1 MAELHALR
9 YALCPMWD
17 LQLLRGRRRTLKID
31 HILKEIKK
39 VELVQL
45 TQDLIRIPSVR
56 RQGIQGGEEEV
67 ALFLAHLLEKMGLD
81 VVVEEVEPCSL
92 NVIGVLEGQEG
103 GPCLMFECH
112 TDVVTE
118 GDASEWKYGPYE
130 GRLVGNRIYGRG
142 ACDTKGNLAAAV
154 KAVQAINQSD
164 IPFRGKILLGIL
176 VDEEG
181 MMSGVKHFIRQ
192 GWANGVSAAII
203 CEPVDNHLCIT
214 QKGAL
219 RAELI
224 TSGKMGHGAMPL
236 VGFNP
241 IPPMVSILEKIR
253 RLEAEEI
260 ERLERDTF
268 LGYPS
273 ITPTV
278 LQAPVKG
285 EPQLNVIPQ
294 QCRALLDI
302 RTIPGQSHETLK
314 KELENIVQE
323 EERSI
328 CASLESGPLKE
339 NREEFQKG
347 LSKGISFQAK
357 LHVFEDRPW
366 TKTSRDEPI
375 VQAVSRAYR
384 SVTGQEPIYDGVPG
398 ATDGTF
404 LSAWAGIPI
413 VTLGAGKWMI
423 PHQKDEWVSV
433 EDLCLT
439 AKIYAASA
447 LEFLKGTD

>member
-1 MAELHALR
+1 MRIDRVLRNIKKAEL
-9 YALCPMWD
+9 
-17 LQLLRGRRRTLKID
+17 I
-31 HILKEIKK
+31 
-39 VELVQL
+39 QL
-45 TQDLIRIPSVR
+45 TRDLIRIPSVR
-56 RQGIQGGEEEV
+56 RQGSQGGEEDV
-67 ALFLAHLLEKMGLD
+67 ALFLAHFLEEIGLD

-92 NVIGVLEGQEG
+92 NVIGVLQGQG
-103 GPCLMFECH
+103 DGPCLMFECH

-118 GDASEWKYGPYE
+118 GDASEWRYGPYE

-142 ACDTKGNLAAAV
+142 ACDTKGNLAAAI
-154 KAVQAINQSD
+154 KAVEAIHRLN
-164 IPFRGKILLGIL
+164 IPFKGKILLGIL

-192 GWANGVSAAII
+192 GWTKGVSAAII
-203 CEPVDNHLCIT
+203 CEPVDNHLCVT

-236 VGFNP
+236 TGLNP

-253 RLEAEEI
+253 QFEEEEV
-260 ERLERDTF
+260 ERLGRDPF

-278 LQAPVKG
+278 LQAPLKG

-302 RTIPGQSHETLK
+302 RTIPGQFHEAVK
-314 KELENIVQE
+314 KDLEHIVQE
-323 EERSI
+323 EER
-328 CASLESGPLKE
+328 AVRAGLEGGRLKRI
-339 NREEFQKG
+339 REEFQKG
-347 LSKGISFQAK
+347 LSKGISFQAE
-357 LHVFEDRPW
+357 LRVFEDRPW
-366 TKTSRDEPI
+366 TRTSRDEPI

-384 SVTGQEPIYDGVPG
+384 SVTGQEPVYDGVPG

-413 VTLGAGKWMI
+413 ITLGAGKWMI
-423 PHQKDEWVSV
+423 PHQKNEWVSV
-433 EDLCLT
+433 EDLYLT

-447 LEFLKGTD
+447 LEYLGAAVCLP